1 MLRDGLVRPGQDV
14 HTRSAATIPGEAEEK
29 QLGRMDSVW
38 ATTDYR
44 VFLRDWLEGEKVR
57 RPAASL
63 RWMANRL
70 SMDPS
75 LLSKILAQERHL
87 SHSRIQPVCDLIKLE
102 GDEAEYFRQ
111 CIHYAKAKGHREAQ
125 ACFARIAQLRKVSPV
140 PLDDAQASFWESWIH
155 VALRALISCGSFRD
169 DWGELGTLLR
179 PRQSA
184 RRVREAVLA
193 LERLGLLV
201 RDADGIWQVREAFLK
216 AGSVAQAPML
226 RHFHRQS
233 LLLSLEAIESLPLDL
248 RDLSSLTVSIP
259 AQGYPRIVE
268 MVQEFR
274 SRVLATVAAMED
286 PDRVYQLSLQLVPLA
301 LPRELPGA

>member
-1 MLRDGLVRPGQDV
+1 MASSVRDKMSTPGQLRPFAGV
-14 HTRSAATIPGEAEEK
+14 AGEK
-29 QLGRMDSVW
+29 QLGWMDSVW

-44 VFLRDWLEGEKVR
+44 VFLRDWLEGEKVH

-63 RWMANRL
+63 RWMANL
-70 SMDPS
+70 LAMDPS

-87 SHSRIQPVCDLIKLE
+87 SHSRIQPVCDLIKLV
-102 GDEAEYFRQ
+102 GDEAEYFRL
-111 CIHYAKAKGHREAQ
+111 CVHYAKAKGHREAQ

-155 VALRALISCGSFRD
+155 VALRALLSCGSFRD
-169 DWGELGTLLR
+169 DWRNLGTLLR

-184 RRVREAVLA
+184 RRVREAVLT
-193 LERLGLLV
+193 LEKLGLV
-201 RDADGIWQVREAFLK
+201 ARDGDGIWQVREAFLK
-216 AGSVAQAPML
+216 NGSAAQAPMV

-233 LLLSLEAIESLPLDL
+233 LLLSLEAIESLPVDL

-274 SRVLATVAAMED
+274 ARVLATVAAMED

-301 LPRELPGA
+301 LPGEPPSA